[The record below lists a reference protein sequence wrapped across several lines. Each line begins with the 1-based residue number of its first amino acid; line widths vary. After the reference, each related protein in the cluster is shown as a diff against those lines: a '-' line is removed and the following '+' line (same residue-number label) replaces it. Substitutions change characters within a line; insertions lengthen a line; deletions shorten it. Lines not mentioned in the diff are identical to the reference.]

1 MRDARRQRRVDVGFG
16 QPAPRDAPARQ
27 AVRRNGGDGLDFIGS
42 HRRGPDLNLI
52 DAGRPASEPM
62 AFICNA
68 ATGSQQVLETT
79 LGEAP
84 AAVAASGLEPP
95 AVVVVGEVVRLRASL
110 DWLGALAGRR
120 LAPDPFGRSGKV
132 TA

>member
-1 MRDARRQRRVDVGFG
+1 VPDAIDWEAIGRGSPVIVMYMAMKHIG
-16 QPAPRDAPARQ
+16 QISA
-27 AVRRNGGDGLDFIGS
+27 
-42 HRRGPDLNLI
+42 NLI
-52 DAGRPASEPM
+52 AAGRPASEPM
-62 AFICNA
+62 AFVCNA

-84 AAVAASGLEPP
+84 AAVAGSGLEPP

-120 LAPDPFGRSGKV
+120 LAADPFGHSDKV

>member
-1 MRDARRQRRVDVGFG
+1 
-16 QPAPRDAPARQ
+16 
-27 AVRRNGGDGLDFIGS
+27 
-42 HRRGPDLNLI
+42 
-52 DAGRPASEPM
+52 M
-62 AFICNA
+62 AFVCNA

-120 LAPDPFGRSGKV
+120 LAADPFGHSDKV